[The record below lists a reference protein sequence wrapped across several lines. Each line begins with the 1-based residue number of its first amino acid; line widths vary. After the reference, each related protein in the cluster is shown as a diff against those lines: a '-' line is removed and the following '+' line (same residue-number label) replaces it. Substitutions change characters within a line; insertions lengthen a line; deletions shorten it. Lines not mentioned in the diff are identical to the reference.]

1 MKGGALN
8 DMPKK
13 KSRNLKDWLKGLR
26 HYVENT
32 EAPRHFWLWG
42 GIFTICCALQR
53 RVWLPYGIQT
63 IYPNLYLLLI
73 APPGGRKGGPVGLAR
88 DMLQDLDHYVSADS
102 LSKRRL
108 TRQLGEIS
116 GKAHFDYK
124 GKPRAQAPLA
134 IVSKELSSLL
144 TLDPK
149 VMIEILTDLFDS
161 HGRWDYETDG
171 VGMDNIRG
179 VCVSLFAASTPTW
192 IAGNLPPESIG
203 GGFTSRCVLIYGDK
217 KYKEVAIPDELDPK
231 LYTALIQ
238 DLNRISRLVGEFT
251 WDDETRNYFTDW
263 YGTIPGKVKQ
273 IKDARLHT
281 FMSRIH
287 VIVLKT
293 AMALRVSYSE
303 ELVLTADDIGQ
314 AIEVT
319 EASLEDASDALGGHG
334 RSDTA
339 LEVETIMR
347 HISRSGKITRQEL
360 LRLNYRNTPPDELDR
375 VLDTIVGMGYA
386 RETVE
391 TNGDKYYTWIGK
403 KN

>member
-1 MKGGALN
+1 
-8 DMPKK
+8 MPSSSK
-13 KSRNLKDWLKGLR
+13 RNLSNWLKGLAD
-26 HYVENT
+26 YVENT

-63 IYPNLYLLLI
+63 VYPNLYVLI
-73 APPGGRKGGPVGLAR
+73 VAPPGGRKGGPVGLAR
-88 DMLQDLDHYVSADS
+88 DMLQDLDHHVSADS

-108 TRQLGEIS
+108 TRHLGEIS

-134 IVSKELSSLL
+134 IISKEFSSLL

-179 VCVSLFAASTPTW
+179 VCVSCFAASTPTW

-203 GGFTSRCVLIYGDK
+203 GGFTSRCVLIYGDI

-251 WDDETRNYFTDW
+251 WNDETREYFTDW
-263 YGTIPGKVKQ
+263 YSTIPAKVKR

-281 FMSRIH
+281 FMSRVH
-287 VIVLKT
+287 VIVLKV
-293 AMALRVSYSE
+293 AMALRVAHSE
-303 ELVLTADDIGQ
+303 ELILTADDIGN
-314 AIEVT
+314 AVDIV
-319 EASLEDASDALGGHG
+319 EATLPDASSALGGHG
-334 RSDTA
+334 RSKTSK
-339 LEVETIMR
+339 EVEVILNQIRM
-347 HISRSGKITRQEL
+347 SGKLTFTEL
-360 LRLNYRNTPPDELDR
+360 LRMNHRNTNKTELEE
-375 VLDTIVGMGYA
+375 VM
-386 RETVE
+386 ETVCGLGYVKE
-391 TNGDKYYTWIGK
+391 LIEADGTKNYIWKGEK
-403 KN
+403 K